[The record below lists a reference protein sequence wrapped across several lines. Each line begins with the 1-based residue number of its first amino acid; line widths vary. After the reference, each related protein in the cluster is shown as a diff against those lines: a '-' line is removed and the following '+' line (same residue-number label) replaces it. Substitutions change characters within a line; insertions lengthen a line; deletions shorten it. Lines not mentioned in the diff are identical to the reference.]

1 MLRTK
6 SIWYSVNSKYIAQ
19 RKRTSALAMAQ
30 RRQISSIKYNFV
42 SSITSKTDDDD
53 IMNYIYYYDFQL
65 QKEVLVLFNPI
76 QLILLK
82 RT

>member
-1 MLRTK
+1 M
-6 SIWYSVNSKYIAQ
+6 NSKYIAQ

>member
-1 MLRTK
+1 M
-6 SIWYSVNSKYIAQ
+6 NSKYIAQ

-65 QKEVLVLFNPI
+65 QKKF
-76 QLILLK
+76 
-82 RT
+82 